1 MAENSEQDSE
11 AQKSLWIRIRDS
23 LLSHLRSL
31 RLTKE
36 QALHAGRTGLQAA
49 VAVAATFV
57 AMRAL
62 GMPEKF
68 VGLISAIF
76 VLQPSVGNTLVT
88 AIDRLLATIVGSV
101 VGALCISLIPYGYGT
116 AVSLAVT
123 MFAINAIAGI
133 RPDWQYGVVAGLAI
147 ALGGDG
153 NTMETA
159 LDRFWAIALG
169 GSIGVAVSLIVWPDT
184 GNKRT
189 RRKLSTALM
198 ACSELLDTMIAAVAG
213 GKAEEVDHA
222 MQNYSSAIG
231 EARAAAE
238 GVVLADSKPL
248 ENRID
253 QTEKLYTSIL
263 MLKRVTEANDSQAIA
278 DQPAMREAIDGFRCC
293 AGDLVE
299 QLAREETLTDD
310 ALDTLKDDLE
320 KVRAC
325 AMNDSEERFEVLL
338 DNALM
343 FGLGEIVLSIENLK
357 NAYDRNYRGSIID
370 WSADLASGRFR
381 RPDLDPSKLN
391 PLNGR

>member
-1 MAENSEQDSE
+1 MAEETVESG
-11 AQKSLWIRIRDS
+11 ALWRRVRDS
-23 LLSHLRSL
+23 ILHHLRSL

-49 VAVAATFV
+49 VAVAATFL

-62 GMPEKF
+62 GMTETF

-116 AVSLAVT
+116 AISLAVT
-123 MFAINAIAGI
+123 MFIINAIAGV

-147 ALGGDG
+147 ALGGES
-153 NTMETA
+153 NTVDTA
-159 LDRFWAIALG
+159 LARFYAIALG
-169 GSIGVAVSLIVWPDT
+169 GVIGVGVSLIVWPDT
-184 GNKRT
+184 GGKRT
-189 RRKLSTALM
+189 RRKLSTALL
-198 ACSELLDTMIAAVAG
+198 ACSELLDSMIAAVAG
-213 GKAEEVDHA
+213 GKAEQVDHA
-222 MQNYSSAIG
+222 MQNYSSAIS

-263 MLKRVTEANDSQAIA
+263 LIKRVTDANDARAIA
-278 DQPAMREAIDGFRCC
+278 DQPAMRDAIDRFRDC
-293 AGDLVE
+293 AADLVQ
-299 QLAREETLTDD
+299 QLARKETLADE
-310 ALDTLKDDLE
+310 ALDTLKARLDE
-320 KVRAC
+320 VRDC
-325 AMNDSEERFEVLL
+325 AQDDSEEQFEVLL
-338 DNALM
+338 DNALL

-357 NAYDRNYRGSIID
+357 NAYDKTYRGSIID
-370 WSADLASGRFR
+370 WSADLARGHIR
-381 RPDLDPSKLN
+381 RPHLDPGKLN
-391 PLNGR
+391 PLRGR